1 MQASS
6 FCRLALAVWL
16 GLAAPAQAAS
26 LAEAFDRAWAAR
38 QAVSEARQQL
48 RDSQREASDAWLPGP
63 PALTASRAR
72 PRDHLQ
78 PPRPEAALPDWR
90 QLPDPGCQTA

>member
-48 RDSQREASDAWLPGP
+48 RDSQLEASDAWLPGP
-63 PALTASRAR
+63 PALTLSQRSDRLDRKLIARAM
-72 PRDHLQ
+72 DGHT
-78 PPRPEAALPDWR
+78 ENYDY
-90 QLPDPGCQTA
+90 